1 MKYEIGHSTKL
12 SLKIALIWN
21 AIALV
26 LNYMIYPVVRYNNGA
41 PFAEAL
47 LTLIFMMTLSIPF
60 FVIDC
65 ILYKK
70 IMTEATKKL
79 LIIAL
84 SMSILSVVFMI
95 KLPSILMVAMYLK
108 VLIKD
113 KVE

>member
-1 MKYEIGHSTKL
+1 MKYEIAHSTKV
-12 SLKIALIWN
+12 SLKVALIWN

-26 LNYMIYPVVRYNNGA
+26 LNYIIYPTVMYNNGA
-41 PFAEAL
+41 SLDEAIF
-47 LTLIFMMTLSIPF
+47 TLIFMMVLSVPF

-70 IMTEATKKL
+70 IMNEVTKKL

-84 SMSILSVVFMI
+84 VMSILSVVFMI

-108 VLIKD
+108 ILIKD